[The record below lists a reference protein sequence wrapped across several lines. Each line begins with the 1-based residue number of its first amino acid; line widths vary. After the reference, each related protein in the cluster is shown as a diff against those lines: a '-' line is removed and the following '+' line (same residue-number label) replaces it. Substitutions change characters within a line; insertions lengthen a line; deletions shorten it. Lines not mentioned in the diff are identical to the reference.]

1 MTRMF
6 LLSRLVTFWSP
17 LCHSPCSQS
26 CPTNSSS
33 SQSVHLPPHYCGP
46 GSSLHPFS
54 SATNSECSLIICQG
68 KHPKMGTKSFSC
80 LNTSVGVSS
89 CTIFKKNPTSQL
101 LFHAFQLVAAVISH
115 PFEATD
121 TRRLAPYWGPQFT
134 FSFVSLLWKCC
145 SSFKV
150 NSNPTSSMNPHQ
162 YRTTSFGPRVTWI
175 LIVALLGDVT

>member
-17 LCHSPCSQS
+17 LSFSMQLVMS
-26 CPTNSSS
+26 YQLNS

-46 GSSLHPFS
+46 GSGLHPFS

-89 CTIFKKNPTSQL
+89 CTILKKKKNPSTQL
-101 LFHAFQLVAAVISH
+101 LFHAFQFVATVSFLT
-115 PFEATD
+115 PLGFTE
-121 TRRLAPYWGPQFT
+121 TRRWPLTGVPSSP
-134 FSFVSLLWKCC
+134 SLSCLFCG
-145 SSFKV
+145 
-150 NSNPTSSMNPHQ
+150 N
-162 YRTTSFGPRVTWI
+162 
-175 LIVALLGDVT
+175 VAHPLR

>member
-17 LCHSPCSQS
+17 LSFSMQLVMS
-26 CPTNSSS
+26 YQLNS

-46 GSSLHPFS
+46 GSGLHPFS

-89 CTIFKKNPTSQL
+89 CTILKKKKKSKYL
-101 LFHAFQLVAAVISH
+101 AALPCFPVCCHGLISH
-115 PFEATD
+115 PFRLHRNQT
-121 TRRLAPYWGPQFT
+121 LAPYWGPQFT

-150 NSNPTSSMNPHQ
+150 NSNPTSSMNP
-162 YRTTSFGPRVTWI
+162 RSTEPLVLDPGS
-175 LIVALLGDVT
+175 LGF